1 MHWTDEDK
9 EWIKNMDGLFSN
21 LFGPDYCEYEY
32 TEKTK
37 HCVVVPGQFPLIDY
51 QHEEWE
57 KTVPECM
64 SAEISSS
71 TVAKSTAPQQQSSS
85 TVAKS
90 TAPQQQSSSTVA
102 KSTAPQQ
109 QSSSTVAKS
118 TAPQQQSSSTAKAT
132 ALHIFNS
139 STAHVLQHSNE
150 SGPSHQGRPDS
161 VPSCKGML
169 TLDRL
174 NNLTRGE
181 RAALAL
187 PKVAY
192 ITKDDI
198 ELAKGQTEVS
208 NPLLVN
214 IRPPESAVEHA
225 LELLSSNKSNT
236 SNGEAMCIDVD
247 RPNDDDEEATVT
259 MGGLGTFTEESVYVF
274 QTMCSLASEAIRVR
288 EEQCWFAKS
297 RETVP
302 GLTKVEDALYNS
314 RPKEEIIRQG
324 VCIMDATD
332 FSTLACERYVNGFTM
347 DTVCLKFL
355 EESRPTEVVYL
366 PSFSQAWAKQGAQ
379 YFSQMVIP
387 FFANCAVQD
396 AKCILSPFHFATPQ
410 HWGLLCFDVAVKTV
424 YFDDGLKL
432 SPPRD
437 TLVVIRNML
446 RGFELLS
453 HNVIFKEENW
463 NQPKLD
469 LPLPRFNM
477 PQQTTTG
484 EGSASCGIGVILSVR
499 DIIKNGTCL
508 PQFQWKFE
516 NMASLRK
523 ELMALVLQWK
533 N

>member
-9 EWIKNMDGLFSN
+9 EWIKKMDGLLSN

-37 HCVVVPGQFPLIDY
+37 HCVVVPGQFSLIDY

-71 TVAKSTAPQQQSSS
+71 AAVTS
-85 TVAKS
+85 TV
-90 TAPQQQSSSTVA
+90 
-102 KSTAPQQ
+102 PQQ

-139 STAHVLQHSNE
+139 SKAHVLQHSNE
-150 SGPSHQGRPDS
+150 SGPTHQGRPDS

-169 TLDRL
+169 TLDCL

-208 NPLLVN
+208 NPLLIN
-214 IRPPESAVEHA
+214 ICPPESAVEHA

-288 EEQCWFAKS
+288 EDQCWFAKS

-302 GLTKVEDALYNS
+302 GFTKVEDALYNS

-332 FSTLACERYVNGFTM
+332 FSTLACERYVYGFTI
-347 DTVCLKFL
+347 DTVCLTFL

-410 HWGLLCFDVAVKTV
+410 HWGLLGFDVAVKTV

-469 LPLPRFNM
+469 LPLPRFFNM